1 MSDDNGC
8 RCESAPSAPAPA
20 PTVASLAK
28 EPAQRTLLDFPMVL
42 AAVLP
47 SPESAFG
54 LAYAAPVDISP
65 HTPVALHARINC

>member
-20 PTVASLAK
+20 PTVATLAK
-28 EPAQRTLLDFPMVL
+28 EPAQRALLDLPLVL

-47 SPESAFG
+47 SPESESGFANN
-54 LAYAAPVDISP
+54 APVDISP